1 MKLLMPN
8 ILKPA
13 LDLPLNI
20 PVILEISKVEDLPLA
35 KELIKKGWIVDE

>member
-13 LDLPLNI
+13 LDLPLDI
-20 PVILEISKVEDLPLA
+20 PVTLEVDGVEHEKLA
-35 KELIKKGWIVDE
+35 RDLIKKGWIID

>member
-13 LDLPLNI
+13 LDLPLDI
-20 PVILEISKVEDLPLA
+20 PVIIEINEVHHMALA

>member
-13 LDLPLNI
+13 LGLPLDI
-20 PVILEISKVEDLPLA
+20 PVTIEVDEVENEYLA
-35 KELIKKGWIVDE
+35 KELMKNGWIIDN